1 MAGSIDSPSVRQ
13 LPRRLIGGAAV
24 LACLGIAALAIDVP
38 VATWMRT
45 HRPPREITR
54 LLNFSEAFA
63 HGTGVAVFLI
73 AVVAIDPSLRPGGR
87 AGGRDWSNFVRMVSA
102 AYAGG
107 IAANVIK
114 AMVARV
120 RPRAADFVDLP
131 GVMATF
137 GDGALALADPG
148 SSDLASF
155 PSGHAATAAGLAAA
169 LAWRYPH
176 GGWFFAAIAAL
187 SGLQRIV
194 ASAHYPSDVCC
205 GAALGLLMAAACLS
219 VIPRSRPRSGS
230 GMASG
235 MTSGM
240 D

>member
-87 AGGRDWSNFVRMVSA
+87 AGGRDWSNFVRMVSR
-102 AYAGG
+102 GQ
-107 IAANVIK
+107 
-114 AMVARV
+114 RHQ
-120 RPRAADFVDLP
+120 
-131 GVMATF
+131 
-137 GDGALALADPG
+137 GDGRPG
-148 SSDLASF
+148 Q
-155 PSGHAATAAGLAAA
+155 TAGRRL
-169 LAWRYPH
+169 R
-176 GGWFFAAIAAL
+176 
-187 SGLQRIV
+187 
-194 ASAHYPSDVCC
+194 
-205 GAALGLLMAAACLS
+205 
-219 VIPRSRPRSGS
+219 
-230 GMASG
+230 
-235 MTSGM
+235 
-240 D
+240 